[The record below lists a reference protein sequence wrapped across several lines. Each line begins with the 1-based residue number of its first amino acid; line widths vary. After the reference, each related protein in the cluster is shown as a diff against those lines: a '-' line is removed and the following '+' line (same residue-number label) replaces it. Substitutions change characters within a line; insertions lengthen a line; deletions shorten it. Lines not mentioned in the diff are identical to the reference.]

1 MRITYIKTG
10 KRLKKKSLLEK
21 LKLKPEK
28 KHEAENAIEVN
39 SEYLNQNNKNE
50 SEKKEE
56 RKEIFSTIF
65 KKNQIVILTLAL
77 MFVTAGYLNYTNN
90 QTEGNEFAEVGD
102 AQLVSTNVYEN
113 NVRIEDDNAKE
124 TNDII
129 YLQEKNETAQ
139 ETAASSDYF
148 TQTRLER
155 DTMYSQ
161 MLETYQ
167 KILENEKIS
176 SDQKQISSEEIKNIN
191 NRKNAISIAEN
202 LIKTKN
208 FSDVVILLNDNNINV
223 VVKQNENLKTEQV
236 AQISNII
243 SREFKADIN
252 DIHISIH
259 K

>member
-1 MRITYIKTG
+1 
-10 KRLKKKSLLEK
+10 
-21 LKLKPEK
+21 
-28 KHEAENAIEVN
+28 
-39 SEYLNQNNKNE
+39 
-50 SEKKEE
+50 
-56 RKEIFSTIF
+56 
-65 KKNQIVILTLAL
+65 
-77 MFVTAGYLNYTNN
+77 
-90 QTEGNEFAEVGD
+90 
-102 AQLVSTNVYEN
+102 
-113 NVRIEDDNAKE
+113 
-124 TNDII
+124 
-129 YLQEKNETAQ
+129 
-139 ETAASSDYF
+139 
-148 TQTRLER
+148 
-155 DTMYSQ
+155 MYSQ

-243 SREFKADIN
+243 SRELTTEISN
-252 DIHISIH
+252 IHIST